1 MDSTANKIYKLRTEQ
16 GLTRAEL
23 SRKMQVSK
31 TTIQKW
37 EQGLTVPRREKIAE
51 LSKILG
57 VSEPYLLG
65 FSKFEN
71 ESEFMN
77 EAMDRGEIITALLDL
92 HKNDIKEKSSAE
104 LYTPTQDIFEKAHNI
119 TSDEWVLFQK
129 INYIFLLMTDTE
141 REAVTSYSEFLIS
154 QKKTSDSKAINE

>member
-1 MDSTANKIYKLRTEQ
+1 MDSTANKIYKSRRKQ
-16 GLTRAEL
+16 GLTRADL
-23 SRKMQVSK
+23 SRKMHVSK

-57 VSEPYLLG
+57 VSEAYLLG

-92 HKNDIKEKSSAE
+92 HKKDIKDKSSDN
-104 LYTPTQDIFEKAHNI
+104 LYTPTQDIFEEAHNI
-119 TSDEWVLFQK
+119 TSEEWGLFQK
-129 INYIFLLMTDTE
+129 INYNFLLMSDTE
-141 REAVTSYSEFLIS
+141 REAIISYSEFLLS
-154 QKKTSDSKAINE
+154 QKETSSSKAINE